1 MVLESVLGTAIGLV
15 MGLTGAGGGILA
27 VPALVVALG
36 VDMVT
41 AAPVALIAVGLSAML
56 GAIDGLRRGW
66 VRYKAAM
73 LMSVVGGLL
82 SPLGAAIARLLP
94 VGLLMIIFGCVM
106 LIVAFR
112 SYQKATCSADSENC
126 ENANK
131 ACMLSPSTGRFIWNR
146 RSALTLA
153 GIGAVSGLFTGMLGV
168 GGGFIIVPA
177 LQRFSNVSMHGIVAT
192 SLMVIGLISAVTVS
206 QAVSLGLQWP
216 THLTWFVVFA
226 LVGMFAGRAVSPHLP
241 ARTLQMAFSMVC
253 VGVAFIILAK
263 GFGIL

>member
-1 MVLESVLGTAIGLV
+1 

-56 GAIDGLRRGW
+56 GALDGLRRGW

-73 LMSVVGGLL
+73 LMSVVGGLV

-94 VGLLMIIFGCVM
+94 VGWLMIIFGGVM
-106 LIVAFR
+106 LLVAAR
-112 SYQKATCSADSENC
+112 SYRKAVSSAQGDTLESPV
-126 ENANK
+126 K

-153 GIGAVSGLFTGMLGV
+153 AIGATSGLFTGMLGV

-177 LQRFSNVSMHGIVAT
+177 LQRFSNVGMHGIVAT
-192 SLMVIGLISAVTVS
+192 SLMVIALISAVTVS
-206 QAVSLGLQWP
+206 QAVSMGLQWP
-216 THLTWFVVFA
+216 AHLTWFVAFA
-226 LVGMFAGRAVSPHLP
+226 LLGMLGGRAASPYLP
-241 ARTLQMAFSMVC
+241 ARALQYAFALVC
-253 VGVAFIILAK
+253 VGVAGIILAK
-263 GFGIL
+263 GFGAL